1 MTRRQRLTRTARES
15 LAQVQKAVEN
25 TAPYLEQARQTVS
38 DTARGGLGQARRALE
53 SAEPY
58 VDEAKQAAA
67 DRAPS
72 LVKAHVVAK
81 ASNARLAEATTAL
94 EGARA
99 ETAEGLAALGELELQ
114 LYDGLL
120 RRFSDAFAKI
130 KNVDLADLDVE
141 DLPATVEDHAT
152 DPIKVDV
159 KALDGLKA
167 AAFSGGSGAAASLIT
182 LASVGTFATASTGT
196 AIGSLSGAAATNAT
210 LAWLGGGSLA
220 SGGLGIAGGTMVLG
234 GLVAAP
240 VLAVGG
246 LMLRHQ
252 GRRALATVRADALTA
267 EQAIAEMGVAKAATE
282 GITQRAEQVIDT
294 LQRLAGL
301 TRDRTAVLE
310 WVVEDHDDY
319 RGFSERERRLVAA
332 AVALVKTVRAVIDVP
347 VIDASGNVTAA
358 SRQLLDDSAEM
369 VRRHEAAA

>member
-1 MTRRQRLTRTARES
+1 M
-15 LAQVQKAVEN
+15 
-25 TAPYLEQARQTVS
+25 S
-38 DTARGGLGQARRALE
+38 DTARDGLAQARKTLE

-58 VDEAKQAAA
+58 LDEAKQAAA

-72 LVKAHVVAK
+72 LVKAHGVAK
-81 ASNARLAEATTAL
+81 ASNARLGEATTAL

-99 ETAEGLAALGELELQ
+99 ETAEALAALGELELQ

-120 RRFSDAFAKI
+120 RRFSEAFAKI

-141 DLPATVEDHAT
+141 DLPPTVEDHAT
-152 DPIKVDV
+152 KPIRIDV

-167 AAFSGGSGAAASLIT
+167 AALSGGSGAAASLIT

-196 AIGSLSGAAATNAT
+196 AIGSLSGAAAGNAT

-220 SGGLGIAGGTMVLG
+220 SGGMGIAGGTMVLG

-252 GRRALATVRADALTA
+252 GRRALATAQADALTA
-267 EQAIAEMGVAKAATE
+267 EQAIAEMGLAQAATG

-294 LQRLAGL
+294 LHRLAGL
-301 TRDRTAVLE
+301 ARDRTAVLE
-310 WVVEDHDDY
+310 WVVDDHDDY
-319 RGFSERERRLVAA
+319 RGFSGRERRLVAA

-347 VIDASGNVTAA
+347 VIDDSGNVTAQ
-358 SRQLLDDSAEM
+358 SRRLLDGSAEM
-369 VRRHEAAA
+369 VRRHEGGA